1 MSEDGVGFTRGNAVV
16 FREVLW
22 SWAKIEMTKAGPL
35 LARSVR
41 PIAGCSARDQHSGA
55 RLAQILDLL
64 AEDNRL
70 NVNAGELEV
79 RPPAAPTTK
88 RGSHERE
95 PDDLS
100 QSFS

>member
-1 MSEDGVGFTRGNAVV
+1 MIRFRSGDRDLRFQLQEVFFADPTHVHQLLDIILED
-16 FREVLW
+16 
-22 SWAKIEMTKAGPL
+22 
-35 LARSVR
+35 
-41 PIAGCSARDQHSGA
+41 D
-55 RLAQILDLL
+55 
-64 AEDNRL
+64 RL
-70 NVNAGELEV
+70 NVYAGELEV